1 MRDFDEDVASK
12 ELADREV
19 FRDFLDA
26 DETVI
31 GVFKP
36 IKKRYMKWMLFFAI
50 PIFWPHFIMLTVL
63 SLGIFPFVYAK
74 KGYDNMY
81 YAYTNKRLITRT
93 GSFGVTYHSINYSD
107 IVTTEAS
114 SSFLDKKTNTGSIS
128 FRSQKH
134 GVVFNYIEKP
144 YDVLR
149 EIREYIEHNVKE

>member
-1 MRDFDEDVASK
+1 MRDFDEDASSV
-12 ELADREV
+12 ELVNREI
-19 FRDFLDA
+19 FHDYLDA

-36 IKKRYMKWMLFFAI
+36 VKKRYVKWMLFFAI

-63 SLGIFPFVYAK
+63 SLGIFPFWYAK
-74 KGYDNMY
+74 KGYDNLY

-93 GSFGVTYHSINYSD
+93 GSFGVSYRSINYKD
-107 IVTTEAS
+107 VVTTEAS
-114 SSFLDKKTNTGSIS
+114 TSILDKKTNTGNIS
-128 FRSQKH
+128 FRGVRH

-149 EIREYIEHNVKE
+149 EIREYVEHNVKD